1 MGLSIVSEHKGF
13 FAILFLVGAGIVA
26 FQAGAYYYYQR
37 SSSTCP
43 SPCRGSMVS
52 VETLIN
58 YGNGTSQWINKTDVP
73 SDWNFYQLTASIAR
87 VQATYY
93 GPPTS
98 EHLIT
103 GINGVQSS
111 QQYFWS
117 LWAICEKSN
126 AWIATNVGAD
136 AIHFT
141 TYHALAWYYQA
152 TNSQDSS
159 AWNPPVPGAA
169 KVTMCG

>member
-1 MGLSIVSEHKGF
+1 MGVNIISEHKAF
-13 FAILFLVGAGIVA
+13 FAILVLVGAGIVA
-26 FQAGAYYYYQR
+26 FQASAFYYYQK
-37 SSSTCP
+37 SNSACLGPCQGST
-43 SPCRGSMVS
+43 VK

-58 YGNGTSQWINKTDVP
+58 YGNGTSQWINKTGVP
-73 SDWNFYQLTASIAR
+73 ADWNFYQLTTSISR

-103 GINGVQSS
+103 GINGVESR

-117 LWAICEKSN
+117 LWAVCQESG
-126 AWIATNVGAD
+126 AWLASNVGAD

-141 TYHALAWYYQA
+141 TYHTLAWYFQA
-152 TNSQDSS
+152 ANSQDSS
-159 AWNPPVPGAA
+159 NWNPPVPGAS
-169 KVTMCG
+169 KVTVC